1 GVGVEQVVGIVA
13 LIERALL
20 SELERRVAL
29 LHRCL
34 AVFAAE
40 LRPCSKAVGWCRR
53 LVQIHEALAT
63 TTRTMRILEGE
74 GLRGGHSTRKKRGS
88 DERPRCRTEFH
99 GGPDGHYV
107 SRNLSKI
114 GIRTAQYGWLAAKC
128 YSTIKTN
135 LFTNP
140 TPFII
145 STLI

>member
-99 GGPDGHYV
+99 GGLHGHYV
-107 SRNLSKI
+107 SPDFFHI
-114 GIRTAQYGWLAAKC
+114 G
-128 YSTIKTN
+128 
-135 LFTNP
+135 NP
-140 TPFII
+140 TAPYSCFAGDRQ
-145 STLI
+145 SSLKTT